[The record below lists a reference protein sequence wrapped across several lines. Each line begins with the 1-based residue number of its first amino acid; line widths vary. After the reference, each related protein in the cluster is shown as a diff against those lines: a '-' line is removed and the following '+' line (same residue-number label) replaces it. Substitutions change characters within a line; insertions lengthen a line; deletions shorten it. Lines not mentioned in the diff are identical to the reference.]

1 MEGNFENESKFWKW
15 KQILKLS
22 ELKESDSCQVIF
34 RENLTPLCKEIVVK
48 VVRLFA
54 VFLFLHSY
62 ASCTTK
68 VILVAGST

>member
-1 MEGNFENESKFWKW
+1 MKGHFENKSTFENESSSRRQKFEK
-15 KQILKLS
+15 IF
-22 ELKESDSCQVIF
+22 KEK
-34 RENLTPLCKEIVVK
+34 LTPLYRKIVVK